1 MKKLT
6 LLALAIVMAWR
17 GVAHPQVLVDP
28 YLRKDGVYVDGQY
41 RSNTEGNPYNNWFYP
56 GNVNPYTGKQATA
69 DPNRYSEQHQKRNE
83 QESVSVQSVSVSLA
97 IEALSSAI

>member
-6 LLALAIVMAWR
+6 LLALAIVMAWL

-41 RSNTEGNPYNNWFYP
+41 RSNTEGNPYNNWSYP

-69 DPNRYSEQHQKRNE
+69 DPNRYSEQYQKRNE
-83 QESVSVQSVSVSLA
+83 QNQYQFNPYQFRW
-97 IEALSSAI
+97 